1 MTILREI
8 VFDTE
13 TTGTDHA
20 SGDRVVEIGALEL
33 LNHIPTGKHFHRYV
47 NPERDCHPDAY
58 KVHGLSDMFLSQKE
72 LFAVMAD
79 ELFDFFGDAK
89 LVAHNATFDIGFL
102 NAEFRRTGHGVL
114 VMERVVDTLALAR
127 RRHPGASNS
136 LDALCLRYGI
146 DNTKRTKHGA
156 LLDAELLADVY
167 IELLG
172 GRQAG
177 LDLVALPAATW
188 AVGGGLSSGEDVRA
202 RPVRSRVSEAEREAH
217 AAFVAT
223 LGAGSVWAGYAPNA

>member
-33 LNHIPTGKHFHRYV
+33 LNHIPTGRYFHRYV
-47 NPERDCHPDAY
+47 NPERAVHPDAY
-58 KVHGLSDMFLSQKE
+58 KVHGLSDTFLSEKE
-72 LFAVMAD
+72 LFAAIAD
-79 ELFDFFGDAK
+79 ELFGFFGDAR

-114 VMERVVDTLALAR
+114 VTERVVDTLALAR

-177 LDLVALPAATW
+177 LDLVALPSAGALGIT
-188 AVGGGLSSGEDVRA
+188 LPSGEEVRA
-202 RPVRSRVSEAEREAH
+202 RPVRSRVSDAEREAH

-223 LGAGSVWAGYAPNA
+223 LGAGSVWAGYAPNG

>member
-33 LNHIPTGKHFHRYV
+33 LNHIPTGRYFHRYV
-47 NPERDCHPDAY
+47 NPERECHPDAY

-72 LFAVMAD
+72 LFAAMAD
-79 ELFDFFGDAK
+79 ELFDFFGDAR
-89 LVAHNATFDIGFL
+89 LVAHNANFDIGFL

-114 VMERVVDTLALAR
+114 VTERVVDTLALAR

-177 LDLVALPAATW
+177 LDLVALPAAIW
-188 AVGGGLSSGEDVRA
+188 AVGGSATPGEEVRA

-223 LGAGSVWAGYAPNA
+223 LGAGSVWAGYAPA